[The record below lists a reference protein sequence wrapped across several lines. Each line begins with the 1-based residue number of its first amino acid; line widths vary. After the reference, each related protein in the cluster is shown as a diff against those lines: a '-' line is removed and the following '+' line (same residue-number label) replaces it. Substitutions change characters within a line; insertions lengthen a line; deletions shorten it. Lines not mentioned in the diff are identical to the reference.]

1 MGMNISLKET
11 DPERFRKITEKARY
25 FQTTVCGTSILKD
38 NIFQAAESYVRR
50 SGRETELLFYP
61 FECIDI
67 LALNMIREDT
77 FFLSI
82 NTERPV
88 YDEIYAAANELW
100 RISRYIESDDEGGLY
115 SILTKEM
122 TESPESREDMEADT
136 FARILLMSD
145 SQIYEMT
152 QVHDIYIR
160 KPNVGTIVLLMSL
173 FAVSFRTA
181 VIRLFEYGS
190 ITEEQALAL
199 LAYSGEEIKNEIKK
213 RGTGI
218 RWSLAGKGTE
228 HLGSFVETYEYNKE
242 NGFLTDGRIR
252 ETEEFLEEIRRRF
265 EI

>member
-25 FQTTVCGTSILKD
+25 FQTSVCGTSILKD
-38 NIFQAAESYVRR
+38 NIFTSTENYVGC
-50 SGRETELLFYP
+50 SGRQIELLFYP
-61 FECIDI
+61 FECPNI

-100 RISRYIESDDEGGLY
+100 RISRYIGNDDEGGLY

-122 TESPESREDMEADT
+122 TESPESREDIEADT

-152 QVHDIYIR
+152 QVHGIDIR
-160 KPNVGTIVLLMSL
+160 KPNVGTIILLMSL

-218 RWSLAGKGTE
+218 RWSLTGKGTE
-228 HLGSFVETYEYNKE
+228 HLGSFLETYEYNKE
-242 NGFLTDGRIR
+242 NGFLTEGK
-252 ETEEFLEEIRRRF
+252 EKQEEAFIDEIRTKF
-265 EI
+265 NF